1 MDRQHLRGILI
12 EKFPR
17 EHGQLLSAL
26 HFLQDEFDYLPE
38 WAMEIIGW
46 HLGIPASEVYGA
58 ATSYTELRLQE
69 PESHL
74 LRICTGLS
82 CWINGGEEILGAATG
97 KLGDNHPDQIST
109 NYSVQLE
116 ETPCG
121 FLCSVAPVVQL
132 DKQWY
137 GRVEI
142 ADIERMFTKEGPLE

>member
-1 MDRQHLRGILI
+1 
-12 EKFPR
+12 
-17 EHGQLLSAL
+17 
-26 HFLQDEFDYLPE
+26 
-38 WAMEIIGW
+38 MEVVGW

-69 PESHL
+69 PASHL

-82 CWINGGEEILGAATG
+82 CWINGGEVILGAATG